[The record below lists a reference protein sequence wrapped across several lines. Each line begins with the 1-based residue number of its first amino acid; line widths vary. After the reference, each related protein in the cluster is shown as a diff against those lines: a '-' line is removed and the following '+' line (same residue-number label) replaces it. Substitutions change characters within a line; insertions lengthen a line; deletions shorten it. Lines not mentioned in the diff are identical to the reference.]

1 MSGSAT
7 PATMLRPAT
16 TGLQDLERL
25 QPPTGQPSMQFY
37 RRVILQRTRF
47 ASQWRR
53 VNFDNAPDFGRKAT
67 VTLPPSAE
75 LISRAILVVSLPDI
89 KTPQTRARDTYAAVA
104 PKWSWTNGLGNAI
117 CSDVQMTINNEV
129 VEQFDSRLLEVIN
142 QQEATMDHFT
152 TTNQMLQ
159 RDAQAYTDITYSV
172 ANGLLYIV
180 FPFWWNRGIGPQALP
195 IQALN
200 QDKVQISCTFRPV
213 QECVYTSTRS
223 TVANG
228 LPSAAGNPG
237 AAPLPLFAGCPF
249 LNAAGAQIPGVA
261 MPKTWAFQDAYWLVE
276 YVSLED
282 REAAAFRI
290 GDLQIPFTQHVAL
303 QPYTTNGTSTA
314 RIPLTPGGLIRD
326 MTWVAQRVEAPAYNA
341 WFLFSRELS
350 DLSGEAVW
358 WPDARIPSFNYG
370 DGYMRPAF
378 CDRRSDPI
386 ASAAM
391 YIRGKLRFEHDGPSM
406 FRSLIPALN
415 CAVTPIVDRYVYR
428 YDFGFWSSGGLAE
441 ALTERPVDEMRGAA
455 NWSKLPRRELVLD
468 MVAPCGLEEW
478 VVDTS
483 QAARTYTGPNFS
495 MLETDFAAA
504 TAGFRIELRGATP
517 SAAGDNGV
525 GALVNGIIDWQQ
537 IRRLPGY
544 LATHVRVVSNGSAA
558 LIAQTGAASFVPV
571 AVAGGGGFG
580 RDLNNKG
587 GAAGS
592 AVVTGRRGGP
602 LPQLELHTATAA
614 HGGGGGGRIGALP
627 TATNG
632 TPARGDPDGIQMPMN
647 SLVFLATLQSTGGS
661 TAAYAGGDGWYGGGS
676 GADAGGGGGSM
687 ISEYVTQ
694 TQTTTQAGV
703 ARVVIT
709 PLRRATAQQPNFNI
723 YVWLTRWNMLRIT
736 NGRGAVM
743 FAS

>member
-1 MSGSAT
+1 
-7 PATMLRPAT
+7 
-16 TGLQDLERL
+16 
-25 QPPTGQPSMQFY
+25 
-37 RRVILQRTRF
+37 
-47 ASQWRR
+47 
-53 VNFDNAPDFGRKAT
+53 
-67 VTLPPSAE
+67 
-75 LISRAILVVSLPDI
+75 
-89 KTPQTRARDTYAAVA
+89 
-104 PKWSWTNGLGNAI
+104 
-117 CSDVQMTINNEV
+117 MTINNEII
-129 VEQFDSRLLEVIN
+129 EQFDSRLLEVIN
-142 QQEATMDHFT
+142 QQEATMEHFT

-159 RDAQAYTDITYSV
+159 RDAQAYNDLTYNV

-180 FPFWWNRGIGPQALP
+180 LPFWWNRGIGPQALP

-200 QDKVQISCTFRPV
+200 KDKVQISCTFRPV

-228 LPSAAGNPG
+228 LPSAAGPPG

-249 LNAAGAQIPGVA
+249 LNEAGEQIPGVS

-276 YVSLED
+276 YISLED

-303 QPYTTNGTSTA
+303 QPHTTNGTSTA

-326 MTWVAQRVEAPAYNA
+326 MTWVAQRTEAPAYNA

-350 DLSGEAVW
+350 DVPGEAVW
-358 WPDARIPSFNYG
+358 WPNAQLPSFNYG

-386 ASAAM
+386 AGASM
-391 YIRGKLRFEHDGPSM
+391 YIRGKLRFENEAPSL

-415 CAVTPIVDRYVYR
+415 CAVTPIVDRYIYR
-428 YDFGFWSSGGLAE
+428 WDFGFWPSGGLAE
-441 ALTERPVDEMRGAA
+441 ALLERPPDEMRGAA

-468 MVAPCGLEEW
+468 MVSPCGLEEW

-495 MLETDFAAA
+495 MLESDFAAT
-504 TAGFRIELRGATP
+504 TAGFRIELYGACP
-517 SAAGDNGV
+517 FDISGNHGSGAYINGV
-525 GALVNGIIDWQQ
+525 IDWQQ

-544 LATHVRVVSNGSAA
+544 TASRVRVVPNGSAA
-558 LIAQTGAASFVPV
+558 VLANTGTIYVPI

-580 RDLNNKG
+580 INNIISRG
-587 GAAGS
+587 GDAGT
-592 AVVTGRRGGP
+592 AVDCGRRSGII
-602 LPQLELHTATAA
+602 PQFQTHTATAEY
-614 HGGGGGGRIGALP
+614 GGGGGGRLGALP

-632 TPARGDPDGIQMPMN
+632 TPAVGQPDGIQMPMN
-647 SLVFLATLQSTGGS
+647 DPIFIAALQKTGG
-661 TAAYAGGDGWYGGGS
+661 TTKAFAGGDGWYGGGS
-676 GADAGGGGGSM
+676 GSRAGGGGGSM

-694 TQTTTQAGV
+694 TTTNTHVGG
-703 ARVVIT
+703 ARAIIT
-709 PLRRATAQQPNFNI
+709 PLRRATAVQPNFNI